1 VTAVDS
7 SKLTRVVVVEDD
19 PQIRK
24 LLVNV
29 LQGMPGF
36 TVVAEFGEGRLAIR
50 SLAATLPDLMLVDLG
65 LPDIAGIEV
74 IRQITTV
81 CPECDVLVVTTFGD
95 EPSIF
100 SALEAGASGYLL
112 KGGTEEEL
120 RRDIREVRSGG
131 SPLSP
136 AIARK
141 VVNEFSR
148 TRRTRSRNR
157 TQAPSLTERETK
169 ILELVSRGYSYDET
183 AKQLVI
189 TRDTVHSHL
198 KSIYRKLKVH
208 SKMEAVFEA
217 RRKNIIS

>member
-1 VTAVDS
+1 MTAVDS

-100 SALEAGASGYLL
+100 SALEAGASG
-112 KGGTEEEL
+112 
-120 RRDIREVRSGG
+120 
-131 SPLSP
+131 
-136 AIARK
+136 
-141 VVNEFSR
+141 
-148 TRRTRSRNR
+148 
-157 TQAPSLTERETK
+157 
-169 ILELVSRGYSYDET
+169 
-183 AKQLVI
+183 
-189 TRDTVHSHL
+189 
-198 KSIYRKLKVH
+198 
-208 SKMEAVFEA
+208 
-217 RRKNIIS
+217 